1 MYSLCSVRLFSIICH
16 FFYFFT
22 RQMSFHTEILQIHR
36 NGITKHFVNIFF
48 KNTWFWTSI
57 DQRYNVDLSRDSKIT
72 ITQIQYRIY
81 WSSFSK
87 YALLNIRNSFWR
99 IFFGNTT
106 PINPI
111 FSSIMDHYFLSTF
124 SPTGDPKS
132 LVFVA
137 KLPPSDDKKKMIIHL
152 DLCRYKIH

>member
-22 RQMSFHTEILQIHR
+22 RQMFFHTEILQIHR

-57 DQRYNVDLSRDSKIT
+57 DQRYNFDLSRDSKIT

-87 YALLNIRNSFWR
+87 YALLNIRNSFWW

-111 FSSIMDHYFLSTF
+111 FSSKCLFRHFPRLEIPNRQF
-124 SPTGDPKS
+124 SLQSCLLLMTR
-132 LVFVA
+132 
-137 KLPPSDDKKKMIIHL
+137 KK
-152 DLCRYKIH
+152 